1 LPVAVLRFSVC
12 FAKAIAVIVGLGLSA
27 AGAQSNTAAV
37 ISASAALSKVH
48 FTAMDKVWAH
58 ESYVFY
64 VGLFHRSVILGWPA
78 VQAELQASKANVAE
92 ISIKPF
98 ERRVRINGDTTW
110 LIRKGCCAAEGRHF
124 RKRLP
129 LYYAGQAKNRGLAG
143 FELNELRG
151 ALARRTIPTYRK
163 TGVDTAVALI
173 FADTIKSV
181 DAAIKAADA
190 EQFATAYG

>member
-1 LPVAVLRFSVC
+1 VPVLRFSLC

-48 FTAMDKVWAH
+48 FAAMDKVWAH

-64 VGLFHRSVILGWPA
+64 IGPFHRSVILGWPA
-78 VQAELQASKANVAE
+78 VQAEPQASKANVGE
-92 ISIKPF
+92 LSIKPF
-98 ERRVRINGDTTW
+98 ETSVRIDGDTVW
-110 LIRKGCCAAEGRHF
+110 LIGKGCCAAEGRHV

-129 LYYAGQAKNRGLAG
+129 LYYAGQAKNWGLAA

-151 ALARRTIPTYRK
+151 ALARRTIPTHRK
-163 TGVDTAVALI
+163 TGVDTAVASI

-190 EQFATAYG
+190 AQSATAYG